1 MNSALLVKE
10 IACFSVTVCV
20 FYSTVLKLL
29 KLKEPSYPFAKAF
42 QSWAAEWRSQLC
54 YHSVKLTETFGPTST
69 DIKSKL
75 NGTVLRLI
83 V

>member
-42 QSWAAEWRSQLC
+42 QS
-54 YHSVKLTETFGPTST
+54 
-69 DIKSKL
+69 
-75 NGTVLRLI
+75 
-83 V
+83 